1 MSPDPELG
9 PWLGVLASP
18 RPRPAPGLVPLD
30 DIRMALVS
38 RLLEEAHRPSPDWLA
53 AWLDAARAAT
63 ARTTDILVQRAA
75 DAATASRAPERVA
88 REAKPGEEDLRIL
101 AARIESAGIPL
112 EEVLNSLPSGGE
124 SGRHFSRI
132 GGALEES
139 WLELERVVGST
150 AAEWARLAAA
160 VEAWRRPT
168 APLWI
173 ASSAVL
179 LLAALVG
186 LVLGGH
192 LPGPAWFAP
201 VIDWWWSLPWP

>member
-1 MSPDPELG
+1 MAPDPELG
-9 PWLGVLASP
+9 PWLGVVASP

-30 DIRMALVS
+30 EIRLVLVS
-38 RLLEEAHRPSPDWLA
+38 RLLEEAHRASPDWLA
-53 AWLDAARAAT
+53 AWHNAVAAAT
-63 ARTTDILVQRAA
+63 ARTTEVLGRRAL

-88 REAKPGEEDLRIL
+88 REARPGDGDLRIL

-112 EEVLNSLPSGGE
+112 EQVVSSLPPGDE
-124 SGRHFSRI
+124 PGRHFSRI
-132 GGALEES
+132 GGAVEDS

-150 AAEWARLAAA
+150 ASEWARLAAA

-168 APLWI
+168 GRLWL
-173 ASSAVL
+173 ASGGLL

-192 LPGPAWFAP
+192 LPGPAWFGP
-201 VIDWWWSLPWP
+201 VVDWWWSLPWP

>member
-30 DIRMALVS
+30 DIRLALVS
-38 RLLEEAHRPSPDWLA
+38 RLLEEAHRGSPDWLA
-53 AWLDAARAAT
+53 PWRDAVGAAT
-63 ARTTDILVQRAA
+63 GRTTEVLVRRAA
-75 DAATASRAPERVA
+75 DAAAASRAPERVA
-88 REAKPGEEDLRIL
+88 REATPGEGDLRIL

-112 EEVLNSLPSGGE
+112 EEVVNALPAGGE
-124 SGRHFSRI
+124 PGRHFSRI
-132 GGALEES
+132 GGALEDS
-139 WLELERVVGST
+139 WLELERVVGAT
-150 AAEWARLAAA
+150 ASEWSRRAAA

-168 APLWI
+168 GRLWL
-173 ASSAVL
+173 ASGALL